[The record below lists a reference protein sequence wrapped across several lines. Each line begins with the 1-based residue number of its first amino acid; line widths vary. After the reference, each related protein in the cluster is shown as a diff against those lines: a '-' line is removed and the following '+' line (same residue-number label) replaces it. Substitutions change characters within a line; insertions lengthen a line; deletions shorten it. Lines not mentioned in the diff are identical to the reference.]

1 MERFERTSVE
11 RPAARAEARQVVV
24 RRRGRGI
31 AWVAAAALLCAGA
44 AQAQEATPGARRQD
58 DSRFSVRGSI
68 GFTADPDTFL
78 MTLEV
83 PWKANDLVSVGPLFQ
98 LGFSDDDVLVAPTLE
113 VYLTPQLADD
123 LRDLHP
129 YAHLGMGFMYLE
141 KDHRRPGRDEE
152 DADFLL
158 TTGFGAEYAVQE
170 NLFVGT
176 GFLFDIVPG
185 GVAGERFVFGWQMLT
200 LRAAF

>member
-1 MERFERTSVE
+1 MERLEQAFVE
-11 RPAARAEARQVVV
+11 RSVPSAEARQAATRTRA
-24 RRRGRGI
+24 RRM
-31 AWVAAAALLCAGA
+31 AWVAAVALLCAGA
-44 AQAQEATPGARRQD
+44 AQAQEATPGGRRQD
-58 DSRFSVRGSI
+58 DSRFSVRGAI

-83 PWKANDLVSVGPLFQ
+83 PWKAHDLVSVGPMLQ

-123 LRDLHP
+123 LRDFHP
-129 YAHLGMGFMYLE
+129 YAHMGMGFMYLE

-170 NLFVGT
+170 NLFLGT
-176 GFLFDIVPG
+176 GFLFDIVPA
-185 GVAGERFVFGWQMLT
+185 GVAGERFVFGWQILT